1 MSKKVDYSLDNVVKK
16 KLNKKSL
23 TAIILCAVIVFGIVA
38 YDFFNG
44 RSSCEKTTVAM
55 GTVVTLKLFGFE
67 ADNDLDKI
75 ETEINGLENSVLSW
89 RKEGSDIYR
98 INGGAGSPVS
108 VSPDTVKIIGQCS
121 EISGDCNGVFDLS
134 IGNVTK
140 LWDFGGE
147 NQRLPSENE
156 IKAALG
162 NVGYKNVSV
171 SGNAVQIKKGQSLDL
186 GAVGKGFTCDKI
198 KELLDKGKTKSAVIS
213 VGGSLLIYGGRSFS
227 VGIVNPDNDKQSM
240 GTLKLKNV
248 CVSTSGNYEKFFEQD
263 GKRYHHILNATTGYP
278 ATSEFKSVT
287 VVCESGLLSDALST
301 ACYIV
306 GYRKS
311 VEILKKYDAEAVFIF
326 NNNAVKV
333 TDGLSDKFTV
343 TDDGYTLDK

>member
-1 MSKKVDYSLDNVVKK
+1 MENGTKK

-23 TAIILCAVIVFGIVA
+23 VAIILCAAIVFGIVS
-38 YDFFNG
+38 YDFISG
-44 RSSCEKTTVAM
+44 RSSCERTSVAM
-55 GTVVTLKLFGFE
+55 GTVITVKLFGFGAE
-67 ADNDLDKI
+67 NDLDRI

-98 INGGAGSPVS
+98 INEGAGSSVS
-108 VSPDTVKIIGQCS
+108 VSPDTVEIIGQCID
-121 EISGDCNGVFDLS
+121 ISGDCDGVFD
-134 IGNVTK
+134 ITVGNVTK
-140 LWDFGGE
+140 LWDFGGD
-147 NQRLPSENE
+147 NQRLPSESE
-156 IKAALG
+156 IKTALAD
-162 NVGYKNVSV
+162 VGYKNVSV

-198 KELLDKGKTKSAVIS
+198 KDLLDKGRTKSAVVSI
-213 VGGSLLIYGGRSFS
+213 GGSLLIYGSRTFS

-240 GTLKLKNV
+240 GTLKLKDT
-248 CVSTSGNYEKFFEQD
+248 CVSTSGDYEKYFEQD

-287 VVCESGLLSDALST
+287 VVCESGIISDALST
-301 ACYIV
+301 VCYIV

-311 VEILKKYDAEAVFIF
+311 IEILEEYDAEAVFIF

-333 TDGLSDKFTV
+333 TDGLSEKFTV
-343 TDDGYTLDK
+343 TDDSYTLDK

>member
-89 RKEGSDIYR
+89 RKEGSDVYR

-121 EISGDCNGVFDLS
+121 EISADCNGVFDLS

-213 VGGSLLIYGGRSFS
+213 VGGSLLIYGGRSFF